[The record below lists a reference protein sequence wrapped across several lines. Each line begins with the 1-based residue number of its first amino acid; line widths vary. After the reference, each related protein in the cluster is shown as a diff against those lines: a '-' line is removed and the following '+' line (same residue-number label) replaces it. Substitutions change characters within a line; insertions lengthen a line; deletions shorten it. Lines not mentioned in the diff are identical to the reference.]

1 MRPAGVAFCLALAAP
16 ALAEEAAADEGDKPA
31 ELDSVRSA
39 LGVAR
44 SFDKLGSILPPAA
57 GVGLRLKASKAHRV
71 NASLLLHRPGL
82 PTSGKSMLGL
92 RRRPDHRAYAPVL

>member
-71 NASLLLHRPGL
+71 DASIDFVFGED
-82 PTSGKSMLGL
+82 SQAFYFYIGE
-92 RRRPDHRAYAPVL
+92 AF

>member
-1 MRPAGVAFCLALAAP
+1 MRPAGVAFSL

-31 ELDSVRSA
+31 ELDSARSA

-71 NASLLLHRPGL
+71 DASIDFVFGQDSPAFYFYIGE
-82 PTSGKSMLGL
+82 
-92 RRRPDHRAYAPVL
+92 AF